1 MIISCDKNY
10 NYARV
15 LKKVFYRSDMST
27 TKASKSLDIA
37 EEIRKLNLR
46 NSGEPLFKLF
56 IITRVIIDNFTFLF
70 LEYWTREPN
79 LWGTLSDWDINYV
92 NENPGCTKEE
102 AHRNRT

>member
-10 NYARV
+10 NYAR
-15 LKKVFYRSDMST
+15 LKKNFFLSVRYVNY
-27 TKASKSLDIA
+27 KSFDIA

-79 LWGTLSDWDINYV
+79 LWGTVSDWDIHYV

-102 AHRNRT
+102 AHR